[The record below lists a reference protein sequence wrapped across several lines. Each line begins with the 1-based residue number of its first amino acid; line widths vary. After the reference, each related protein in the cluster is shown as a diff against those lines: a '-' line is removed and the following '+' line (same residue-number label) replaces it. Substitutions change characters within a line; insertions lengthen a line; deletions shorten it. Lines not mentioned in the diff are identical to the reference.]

1 VVEKWW
7 REEKEGG
14 IEKEKR
20 RQCIFVDDWSCSIKN
35 KDIPLR
41 VCEVCIDARKVAK
54 KKDKE

>member
-7 REEKEGG
+7 REEKRGE
-14 IEKEKR
+14 IEKEER

-54 KKDKE
+54 KKD